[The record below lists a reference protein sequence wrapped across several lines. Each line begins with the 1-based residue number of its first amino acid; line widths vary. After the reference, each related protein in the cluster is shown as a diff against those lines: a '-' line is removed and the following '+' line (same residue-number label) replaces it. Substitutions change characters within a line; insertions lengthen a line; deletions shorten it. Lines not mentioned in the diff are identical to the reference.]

1 MATLIRADDLVE
13 VPDRL
18 PVVALRDLVFFP
30 YIVLPILIGR
40 QRSVAAL
47 EAAQEGNGLVLL
59 VAQRDP
65 GIDDPTAADLFR
77 VGTVARIVQVTTLP
91 DGTSRVV
98 LEGLGRARIRRLT
111 TTTEA
116 LRASVELLV
125 DREAEVG
132 PTTPSADSGSGV
144 SIPPLVVGEPGTEV
158 DVESGFG
165 RGEDRDEDEE
175 ERAPAVAA
183 SAEDEMDDDGT
194 PTRIFGTDAEGAAE
208 IASRVARGRTLDSVC
223 DNVRRLYAE
232 YARLHE
238 RIPEELSGMLS
249 ADGDRVR
256 FAHLVAGHLIIPALE
271 KQEVLEATELGAQ
284 LDILREMLVRELEIL
299 RIERKLDR
307 QIQLQ
312 LGGKGSPFD
321 LGLRP
326 PGREEAP
333 EEPEEWEEISRQI
346 EDGDLPPHART
357 RAEKELARLRKLN
370 PVAPEA
376 AVIRT
381 HLDWITSLPWTGRSE
396 DNLDVAHATEILE
409 AEHFGLG
416 EVKERVLDHVAV
428 LSLVGDMRGPILC
441 LVGPPGVGKTSL
453 GRSIANALGR
463 EFVRVSLGG
472 VRDEA
477 EIRGHRR
484 TYVGALPGRVIQGMR
499 RSGTRNPVFLLD
511 EIDKLARDFHGDPG
525 AALLEVLDP
534 EQNRTF
540 TDHYLELEY
549 DLSDVLFVATA
560 NTLQGVPE
568 PLRDRMEVIRL
579 PGYLD
584 TEKREI
590 AHRFLWPRQA
600 AQHGLPEGT
609 VTLSADAMHEIIE
622 RYTREAG
629 VRELNR
635 RLSRVARKLARNVAD
650 GEMVGPTIQASELKG
665 LLGPIT
671 YQPPERDEDGDRI
684 GIANGL
690 AWTNAGGQVMDV
702 EVAIVEGGGNL
713 RLTGTLGDVMKES
726 AQAAVTYARSRAQLL
741 GLDPHFHEKIDVHIH
756 IPEGATPKDGPSA
769 GITIAAALIS
779 ALTDTPTRADVAMTG
794 EVTLRGR
801 VIAVGGIK
809 EKAVAALRNGMARVI
824 LPQANE
830 NDLETLPDE
839 VRDAV
844 HFDLVKSMDQ
854 VMDAV
859 LVRRPES
866 ARPAKDSDLG
876 VALPHG

>member
-1 MATLIRADDLVE
+1 MATLIRAEDHVE

-40 QRSVAAL
+40 HRSVAAL
-47 EAAQEGNGLVLL
+47 DAARADDGLVLL
-59 VAQRDP
+59 VAQKDP
-65 GIDDPTAADLFR
+65 SVDDPAGADLFR
-77 VGTVARIVQVTTLP
+77 VGTIARVVQVTKLP

-98 LEGLGRARIRRLT
+98 LEGLGRGRIRRLT
-111 TTTEA
+111 TTTVA
-116 LRASVELLV
+116 LRASIELLV
-125 DREAEVG
+125 AREAEFEQTGDVDPTGAPEVAAETKGGAKVG
-132 PTTPSADSGSGV
+132 AGSDANDGAG
-144 SIPPLVVGEPGTEV
+144 SEANDGAGSESEPEDEAETGEP
-158 DVESGFG
+158 
-165 RGEDRDEDEE
+165 
-175 ERAPAVAA
+175 APLTTAADIARLVA
-183 SAEDEMDDDGT
+183 ST
-194 PTRIFGTDAEGAAE
+194 
-208 IASRVARGRTLDSVC
+208 RTLDSVC
-223 DNVRRLYAE
+223 ENVRRLYAE
-232 YARLHE
+232 YARLHD
-238 RIPEELSGMLS
+238 RIPEELSAMLS

-256 FAHLVAGHLIIPALE
+256 FAHLVAGHLIVPALE
-271 KQEVLEATELGAQ
+271 KQEVLEATALDAQ
-284 LDILREMLVRELEIL
+284 LDILREILVREIEIL

-312 LGGKGSPFD
+312 LGGKNSLFD
-321 LGLRP
+321 LGPRA
-326 PGREEAP
+326 PGREVP
-333 EEPEEWEEISRQI
+333 RDEPDEWEELAEQIRQR
-346 EDGDLPPHART
+346 DLPTHARK
-357 RAEKELARLRKLN
+357 RADKELGRLKKLN

-381 HLDWITSLPWTGRSE
+381 HLDWIVSLPWVARSN
-396 DNLDVAHATEILE
+396 DNLDVAHASEILE
-409 AEHFGLG
+409 REHYGLG

-428 LSLVGDMRGPILC
+428 LSLVKEMRGPILC

-534 EQNRTF
+534 EQNKSF

-600 AQHGLPEGT
+600 TQHGITEGIA
-609 VTLSADAMHEIIE
+609 LAPGALHEIIE

-635 RLSRVARKLARNVAD
+635 RLSRVARKLARSVAD
-650 GEMVGPTIQASELKG
+650 GVDPGSIVDASALKA
-665 LLGPIT
+665 LLGPPT
-671 YQPPERDEDGDRI
+671 YQPPERDEDSDRI

-690 AWTNAGGQVMDV
+690 AWTTAGGQVMDV
-702 EVAIVEGGGNL
+702 EVAIVEGSGTL

-726 AQAAVTYARSRAQLL
+726 AQAAVTYARSRAKLL
-741 GLDPHFHEKIDVHIH
+741 GLDPHFHDKIDVHIH

-794 EVTLRGR
+794 EITLRGR

-809 EKAVAALRNGMARVI
+809 EKAVAALRTGMSRVV
-824 LPQANE
+824 LPRANA
-830 NDLETLPDE
+830 NDLETLPPE
-839 VRDAV
+839 VLDNMA
-844 HFDLVKSMDQ
+844 FDLVKTMDE

-859 LVRRPES
+859 LTHRPGS
-866 ARPAKDSDLG
+866 THRG
-876 VALPHG
+876 VDADMGVPLAHG